1 MLVLHMGGIYELHHD
16 MLAKLHEDRSRHAIR
31 GAHKS
36 DM

>member
-1 MLVLHMGGIYELHHD
+1 MLVFLMGEIYELRYD